1 MAEENQ
7 GGLAWSRALVPASAG
22 EGEQGARQA
31 REEAGSCKGNRE
43 LTSPGRPFTHSP
55 TLLPHFSRETF
66 SESRS
71 LAFGPIA
78 LTGTSLRVLLFCL
91 GLFVYFREPRSSPFS
106 HVILKSLRQG
116 KHLACFTHS
125 RFFRKYLLN

>member
-22 EGEQGARQA
+22 EGAQGARRA
-31 REEAGSCKGNRE
+31 RGEAGSCKGNRE

-71 LAFGPIA
+71 LALGPIA
-78 LTGTSLRVLLFCL
+78 LTGPSLRVLLFCL
-91 GLFVYFREPRSSPFS
+91 GLCTAVKRVLLPCNSEVSAA
-106 HVILKSLRQG
+106 RQASCMF
-116 KHLACFTHS
+116 HT
-125 RFFRKYLLN
+125 